1 MLYKNCSNVA
11 FCQDIRPFSFMC
23 LRTNTYD
30 RITLYF
36 DIGSITV
43 FVESKK
49 RAFCNNVFYI

>member
-1 MLYKNCSNVA
+1 
-11 FCQDIRPFSFMC
+11 MC
-23 LRTNTYD
+23 LRTNIYY

-49 RAFCNNVFYI
+49 RAFYNNVFYI